1 VKVNEDSS
9 LQRRRENRTRIDVMT
24 CILRKSQIPTR
35 KTQIMYSC
43 GLSSKQAAYLPGVLL
58 FNDLIEK
65 DGESRIHQTTKKGC
79 EFLSYYNRLSQLL
92 QTEEME
98 TPRSRSET
106 IVVGSIFRNR
116 YSAKQK

>member
-43 GLSSKQAAYLPGVLL
+43 GLSSKQAAYLPGVLR
-58 FNDLIEK
+58 FDDLIEK
-65 DGESRIHQTTKKGC
+65 DDEPRICQQRKKDVN
-79 EFLSYYNRLSQLL
+79 F
-92 QTEEME
+92 
-98 TPRSRSET
+98 
-106 IVVGSIFRNR
+106 
-116 YSAKQK
+116 